1 MSRQFN
7 TVKKGTVGID
17 VYVLQSFFRTNCY
30 VGKDGKPIE
39 VDGQSGTNTVYAI
52 NTFKKQMLAYGESC
66 GNVDGVWNKECW
78 ERIGLM

>member
-17 VYVLQSFFRTNCY
+17 VYVLQAFFRSNCY
-30 VGKDGKPIE
+30 IGKDGKPIE

-52 NTFKKQMLAYGESC
+52 NEFKKQMKAYGESC
-66 GNVDGVWNKECW
+66 GDPDGVWNRDCW